1 MVLCTCPYLHIP
13 LYIHWFHS
21 HIPFHNDEISHQAV
35 ELTVLQSWN
44 LFVEVKIWNGTVVA
58 LDSESEQRSLG
69 ALAEPLELLAIHFL
83 SWLYTKKKKDS

>member
-1 MVLCTCPYLHIP
+1 M
-13 LYIHWFHS
+13 
-21 HIPFHNDEISHQAV
+21 
-35 ELTVLQSWN
+35 LQSWN